1 MDNIEKKVHKYINNK
16 IKKWTIADLSNIPNS
31 LKLIKEVHKKY
42 GNFGSDIA
50 KVHLGK
56 IYEKTLGGKA
66 LLL

>member
-1 MDNIEKKVHKYINNK
+1 MRHILQAAGVDE
-16 IKKWTIADLSNIPNS
+16 AR